1 MRKIPFERQLRLPLN
16 YRGTRLDAGYR
27 IDLLIADQIVVELKA
42 VNKLEPVHKAQLL
55 TYLKLSEKTLGLLV
69 NFNSAL
75 IKDGIKRV
83 VLNHKND

>member
-1 MRKIPFERQLRLPLN
+1 M
-16 YRGTRLDAGYR
+16 RLDAGYR

-55 TYLKLSEKTLGLLV
+55 TYLKLSDKTLGLLV